1 MVCDAHGYPLSFTLS
16 PGQHADSTYFAE
28 TLDRVRLP
36 GRRGRS
42 IKRCREIIADKGYDS
57 DALRRHCDRHH
68 ICPTIAQ
75 RSMHRKPKP
84 GLPRVFDRPKYRQRN
99 VIERCF
105 SWLKEKRRLCTRY
118 DKLAIS
124 YNAMVTL
131 ACIERCLRAEFS
143 DRP

>member
-1 MVCDAHGYPLSFTLS
+1 MRTQRILLKRWTRCACRGDG
-16 PGQHADSTYFAE
+16 D
-28 TLDRVRLP
+28 
-36 GRRGRS
+36 GRS
-42 IKRCREIIADKGYDS
+42 NAAARLLPTRATT
-57 DALRRHCDRHH
+57 ATRHH

-75 RSMHRKPKP
+75 RNMHRKPKP
-84 GLPRVFDRPKYRQRN
+84 GLPRVFDRPQYRQRN

-131 ACIERCLRAEFS
+131 ACIEWCLRAGIS
-143 DRP
+143 DRPLGSV